1 LNLETVHEDVNVRK
15 VKTTVPANEIRKSLE
30 TEMKKT
36 QKNAQFAGFRKGKVP
51 LRLLFPPE
59 HVKVL
64 EEKTAWDLLEIHL
77 DEERKTGSLQ
87 DLIYPP
93 IITEASKAEMGDYN
107 FQITLFAQP
116 QIQLPELSNMM
127 IRREK
132 IQEHMID
139 QAVEERVKE
148 HREEYA
154 ILHPV
159 DRPCQWGDQI
169 SLTYQVHNAE
179 GRMIFDS
186 PAITYRMD
194 IEDHNPLVQAA
205 LGKAKSDQF
214 SIERSFEKEGTE
226 RVYSYNVQ
234 INEVQHREYLPLDDS
249 FPKEVGLDFEN
260 LHEMKEAWRNEIRDS
275 VEERYRTYYLPR
287 ASFEE
292 LVLQSEMI
300 TSEEV
305 PMTIVKESIE
315 KMTPEEKSAYMKEL
329 TVDDDDSFIQKLKDQ
344 LMHSWKRK
352 FVAEAFSKANG
363 LSIQEEEV
371 DQFLDNRA
379 AMIGLS
385 GKQMKEYL
393 VKRNEMG
400 PIREEVIQM
409 KIGTFMIDLVQ
420 WDDSKT
426 QEEQETQQEEA
437 EPSEKPTDK
446 VQKASKDLWP
456 DDRELIQAIRED
468 LQAKQSEI
476 KDTTEES

>member
-1 LNLETVHEDVNVRK
+1 
-15 VKTTVPANEIRKSLE
+15 
-30 TEMKKT
+30 
-36 QKNAQFAGFRKGKVP
+36 
-51 LRLLFPPE
+51 
-59 HVKVL
+59 
-64 EEKTAWDLLEIHL
+64 
-77 DEERKTGSLQ
+77 
-87 DLIYPP
+87 
-93 IITEASKAEMGDYN
+93 
-107 FQITLFAQP
+107 
-116 QIQLPELSNMM
+116 
-127 IRREK
+127 
-132 IQEHMID
+132 
-139 QAVEERVKE
+139 
-148 HREEYA
+148 
-154 ILHPV
+154 
-159 DRPCQWGDQI
+159 
-169 SLTYQVHNAE
+169 
-179 GRMIFDS
+179 
-186 PAITYRMD
+186 
-194 IEDHNPLVQAA
+194 
-205 LGKAKSDQF
+205 
-214 SIERSFEKEGTE
+214 
-226 RVYSYNVQ
+226 
-234 INEVQHREYLPLDDS
+234 LDDS

>member
-1 LNLETVHEDVNVRK
+1 MNLETVHEEGNVRK
-15 VKTTVPANEIRKSLE
+15 VKTTVPANEIQKSLE

-36 QKNAQFAGFRKGKVP
+36 QKNAQFSGFRKGKVP

-77 DEERKTGSLQ
+77 DEERQTGSLH
-87 DLIYPP
+87 DLVYPP
-93 IITEASKAEMGDYN
+93 IITEASKAETGDFD

-116 QIQLPELSNMM
+116 QILLPDLSKMV

-132 IQEHMID
+132 IQEPMID

-148 HREEYA
+148 HREENA

-169 SLTYQVHNAE
+169 SLTYQVHNSE
-179 GRMIFDS
+179 ERMIFDS

-205 LGKAKSDQF
+205 LGKSKSDRF
-214 SIERSFEKEGTE
+214 SVDRSFEKGGTK
-226 RVYSYNVQ
+226 RIYRYDVQ
-234 INEVQHREYLPLDDS
+234 IHEVQHREYLPLNDS
-249 FPKEVGLDFEN
+249 FPKEVGLDFES
-260 LHEMKEAWRNEIRDS
+260 LQEMKEAWRNEIHGS

-292 LVLQSEMI
+292 LVLQSEMS

-305 PMTIVKESIE
+305 PLTIVKESVE
-315 KMTPEEKSAYMKEL
+315 KMTSEEKNAYMKEL
-329 TVDDDDSFIQKLKDQ
+329 AVDDEQAFILKLKDQ

-352 FVAEAFSKANG
+352 FVAEAFMKANEI
-363 LSIQEEEV
+363 SIQEEEV

-379 AMIGLS
+379 EMMGLS

-400 PIREEVIQM
+400 PIKEEVIQM

-420 WDDSKT
+420 WNDSET
-426 QEEQETQQEEA
+426 QEKKEDQQDKEES
-437 EPSEKPTDK
+437 SEEPTDMA
-446 VQKASKDLWP
+446 QEASKEQWP
-456 DDRELIQAIRED
+456 DNRELIQAIRED

-476 KDTTEES
+476 NDTTEES